1 MQTVLVVDDSPS
13 VRKVV
18 EHALAARDVAV
29 VSAVSGAEAM
39 ERLERDPADLVVS
52 DVVMSDHDG
61 YEVCRFVKSRSPL
74 REVPV
79 MLISGIVDAAVRE
92 RAARAGA
99 DALLT
104 KPFDV
109 DEFLGQVDRLLARQV
124 AKTSRPE
131 PSGVPQPEP
140 SRLPQPEPSGLKA
153 LLDRLA
159 GVQGVRLAAIVDREG
174 FVVEAVGE
182 PALDTDL
189 IAALTSCV
197 AESSEGL
204 GRDLHQGAL
213 HGMILE
219 YGESILTLHVLSPA
233 AILVVLI
240 TEPPMLGK
248 LRYLVRKAL
257 PELRAAV

>member
-29 VSAVSGAEAM
+29 VSAVSGAQAM
-39 ERLERDPADLVVS
+39 ERLEHERADLVVS

-74 REVPV
+74 RDVPV

-109 DEFLGQVDRLLARQV
+109 DEFLGQVDRLLARP
-124 AKTSRPE
+124 AATTS
-131 PSGVPQPEP
+131 QPEP
-140 SRLPQPEPSGLKA
+140 SNLKA
-153 LLDRLA
+153 LLDRLV

-182 PALDTDL
+182 PALDADL
-189 IAALTSCV
+189 VGALASCL

-213 HGMILE
+213 NGMILD
-219 YGESILTLHVLSPA
+219 YGESILTLHILSPA
-233 AILVVLI
+233 AVLVVLI
-240 TEPPMLGK
+240 AEPPMLGK